1 MFNNSLFASF
11 KVSILSYI
19 DKFLWELNNLRRIQ
33 LLMNKFSL
41 FFLSPVIIPRIVSV
55 ARGLKVGGSSL
66 KWMCKNKDFVFE
78 TFDVDILN

>member
-19 DKFLWELNNLRRIQ
+19 NKFLWELNILRRVQ

-41 FFLSPVIIPRIVSV
+41 FLSPVIIPRIVSV

-78 TFDVDILN
+78 TFDVHILN